1 MAQDLANRADAPE
14 VFLVRGVPFPPTRHS
29 VLGALHSPDAGVR
42 ARALATVAEGYWR
55 PVCSYV
61 QMRWGY
67 SRQDA
72 EDTTQSFFS
81 RALSSRLLE
90 RYDPAKARFRT
101 YLRVCLDGHVANERT
116 AARRLKR
123 GGGAVSVP
131 LETDAPELIAPDA
144 VDAIFERE
152 WVRGLCADALAE
164 LRDRLQRRNREIVF
178 QIFERYDVFGA
189 EEGLRP
195 TYAALAGDFMI
206 PVSQVTNHLSAARRE
221 FREVVLERLRRLTVD
236 AAEFRAEAQALLGTD
251 LPGASL

>member
-144 VDAIFERE
+144 VDALFERE

-164 LRDRLQRRNREIVF
+164 LRDRLQRRDREIVF
-178 QIFERYDVFGA
+178 RIFERYDVFGA
-189 EEGLRP
+189 EDGRRP
-195 TYAALAGDFMI
+195 TYAALAGEFMI

-221 FREVVLERLRRLTVD
+221 FRDVVLDRLRRLTVNE
-236 AAEFRAEAQALLGTD
+236 AEFRAEAQALLGAD
-251 LPGASL
+251 MPGAGT